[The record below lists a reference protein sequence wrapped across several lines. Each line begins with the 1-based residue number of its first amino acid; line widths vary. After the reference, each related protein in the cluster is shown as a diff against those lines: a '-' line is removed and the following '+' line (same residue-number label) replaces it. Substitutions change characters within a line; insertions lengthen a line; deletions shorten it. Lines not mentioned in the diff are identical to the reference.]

1 MTPSRAAQVRRRAYP
16 HARVP
21 PDGAQARP
29 CVPAGPPCRDP
40 WSRCVVRPPKKA
52 PARPAACAVQDARAS
67 RVTSR
72 LGFVHASAPR
82 RASGPSACPCACV
95 RALRNGVSVPCLWLC
110 LCCACACC
118 LLPVP
123 EPVSVCL
130 SFLCPSVRVPVSISG
145 SLTSMRACVRA
156 CVMRASVCVR
166 ARACLCVCAPW
177 RMVAADKPLPGKT
190 AKAKSSTTSGAFFAE
205 SLSAT
210 RGGGQMNPGAM
221 LQTSIKQPG
230 PRAATIM
237 PGSPTSRH
245 ATSRMSLRGPS
256 DSPLPATSPRRLARQ
271 DGRSGTVVIWGDGW
285 ARSAS
290 PAKPRDGPVTP

>member
-1 MTPSRAAQVRRRAYP
+1 M
-16 HARVP
+16 
-21 PDGAQARP
+21 
-29 CVPAGPPCRDP
+29 
-40 WSRCVVRPPKKA
+40 
-52 PARPAACAVQDARAS
+52 
-67 RVTSR
+67 
-72 LGFVHASAPR
+72 
-82 RASGPSACPCACV
+82 
-95 RALRNGVSVPCLWLC
+95 SV
-110 LCCACACC
+110 
-118 LLPVP
+118 
-123 EPVSVCL
+123 
-130 SFLCPSVRVPVSISG
+130 

-156 CVMRASVCVR
+156 CVILYVRAR
-166 ARACLCVCAPW
+166 ARACLRVCAPC
-177 RMVAADKPLPGKT
+177 RMVAADKPLPGRT

-290 PAKPRDGPVTP
+290 PAKPREGPVTVYTPTKVPVANAFDATMHPLVSESEDLSATPRPERDAAQGVGFAKPREDQEFVGHKMLSVCGGFGKLALITQDGAVVQSGDEADEGASPMQVVAPRPAVPARGAPRARQCRGAALAAATRLPSVSGRGFRQG

>member
-1 MTPSRAAQVRRRAYP
+1 MEQWHDLINPGRQGTVDEHLGAGLEESSSHPTEELPGVLVRRSSMKLREL
-16 HARVP
+16 VDIEQVVF
-21 PDGAQARP
+21 DGACRI
-29 CVPAGPPCRDP
+29 PA
-40 WSRCVVRPPKKA
+40 
-52 PARPAACAVQDARAS
+52 
-67 RVTSR
+67 
-72 LGFVHASAPR
+72 
-82 RASGPSACPCACV
+82 
-95 RALRNGVSVPCLWLC
+95 
-110 LCCACACC
+110 
-118 LLPVP
+118 
-123 EPVSVCL
+123 
-130 SFLCPSVRVPVSISG
+130 
-145 SLTSMRACVRA
+145 LT
-156 CVMRASVCVR
+156 
-166 ARACLCVCAPW
+166 
-177 RMVAADKPLPGKT
+177 
-190 AKAKSSTTSGAFFAE
+190 KAKSSTTSGAFFAE

-290 PAKPRDGPVTP
+290 PAKPREGPVTVYTPTKVPVANAFDATMHPVATSLQTKLKGWGVSVYATMTQGCEV